1 MKACNAAAI
10 AERRCVADEATL
22 AGNCPNRL
30 TNMIQAVTAEQV
42 LGVAEVS
49 PSSKRGAAVRLAVIG
64 LISFLTLV
72 DLFAAQ
78 AILPT
83 LVRTYSTT
91 PAMMGFAVN
100 ASTIGM
106 AIAGVAVALISRH
119 LNRRRG
125 IWVSLAMLAIPTS
138 LLASAPDITGF
149 MILRVVQGLC
159 MSTAFTLT
167 MAHLAEQ
174 SGAEDTASALAA
186 YITGNVASNLF
197 GRVLSATVTEYL
209 GLHANFYIFAVLNL
223 TGAALVYF
231 GLKQTTS
238 MPVMTKTMG
247 STLTVLREHL
257 RNSALLS
264 SFAIGFLIL
273 FAFIGTFT
281 YVNFILARPPISLSP
296 MSLGLVY
303 FVFVPAILT
312 TPFAGYLVKRLG
324 SRLPFWGA
332 SMIALAGLPLLL
344 SENLG
349 SILGGLV
356 LVGAGT
362 FFAQAVAT
370 GFVSRAASADR
381 AAASGI
387 YLSCYYFG
395 GVAGSAL
402 LGRAFEHYGWT
413 ACVAA
418 IGVALMLCIA
428 LASIMKITNGNPS
441 RLAGGIT
448 ADEKN
453 IVGLVQ
459 PCLATAD
466 VQPIDGLLRR

>member
-1 MKACNAAAI
+1 
-10 AERRCVADEATL
+10 
-22 AGNCPNRL
+22 
-30 TNMIQAVTAEQV
+30 MIRAMTAEQI
-42 LGVAEVS
+42 LSVAEVP
-49 PSSKRGAAVRLAVIG
+49 PSSQRGAALRLAIIG

-78 AILPT
+78 AILPS
-83 LVRTYSTT
+83 LVRAYHTT

-119 LNRRRG
+119 LNRCRG

-138 LLASAPDITGF
+138 LLASATDITWF
-149 MILRVVQGLC
+149 MVLRIAQGLC

-167 MAHLAEQ
+167 IAYLAEQ
-174 SGAEDTASALAA
+174 SDAEDTASALAS

-197 GRVLSATVTEYL
+197 GRVLSATVTDYL

-223 TGAALVYF
+223 AGATLVYF

-238 MPVMTKTMG
+238 MPVMSKTMG
-247 STLTVLREHL
+247 STLTALCEHL

-264 SFAIGFLIL
+264 SFAIGFLLL

-281 YVNFILARPPISLSP
+281 YVNFVLARPPISLSA

-303 FVFVPAILT
+303 VVFAPAILT
-312 TPFAGYLVKRLG
+312 TPFAGYLVKRQG

-344 SENLG
+344 SGNLG
-349 SILGGLV
+349 SILVGLV
-356 LVGAGT
+356 LVGTGT

-402 LGRAFEHYGWT
+402 LGQVFEHSGWT

-418 IGVALMLCIA
+418 IGVALVLCVA
-428 LASIMKITNGNPS
+428 LASAMQITNEIPS
-441 RLAGGIT
+441 GLAGGIT
-448 ADEKN
+448 AADAIE
-453 IVGLVQ
+453 GLVK
-459 PCLATAD
+459 P
-466 VQPIDGLLRR
+466 